1 MNKRLLYA
9 LILIGLSVVVLLF
22 NRGSVD
28 VNLVLTTIK
37 SVKTSLAFLGFMAVG
52 VVIGTLLK

>member
-52 VVIGTLLK
+52 GVIGTLLK